1 MDARNKIDA
10 LTGLLAADQV
20 VINPVALMT
29 YESDASLDRGR
40 PDAAVFP
47 RSTDEVAR
55 VVRWAAENGVPV
67 VARGAG
73 TGLSGGAVAEHGG
86 VILGFSRMN
95 KIIEFDEAGRS
106 VVVEPGVVNLV
117 LDEFV
122 KAKGLYYP
130 PDPASGRTA
139 TTGGNIAE
147 NAGGPHCFKYGVTTN
162 YITGLELVLADGQV
176 VRTGGRGLDYPE
188 LDFTGLLTG
197 NEGTLAIITEAS
209 ARLLRN
215 TLAIKT
221 ALASF
226 DSVEQAGEAVSA
238 VIAAG
243 LVPATMEMMDQKIM
257 RILEDYAHA
266 GLPIEAG
273 AALIIE
279 ADGYPDSVTP
289 QMDEIAGI
297 LRQYGAREIRIAQ
310 SAEERD
316 RIWYGR
322 KSAAGAMARLA
333 PAYYLVDGTVPRSKL
348 AATLAEINAVVEANA
363 FKVGYVFHAGDG
375 NLHPFILI
383 EDPHDPELM
392 RRILAVGHRVME
404 ICVAKGGSVTGEHGV
419 GSEKRQ
425 YMPLMYSPDELAVM
439 REIKQVLAPRGVVNP
454 GKIFPPGPVGAAA
467 APAVPAG
474 APFAGPAWSPPV
486 REYTPTSAAQAAEAV
501 RAFLHDGKTIRVG
514 GGGTKSRGLPEADVT
529 LRTAG
534 LCGVHHYALS
544 DLFVTVGAGTRLDD
558 LQTELARDRM
568 SVPLASPWPG
578 ATVGGIV
585 SANFNAP
592 LRMRYGNIR
601 DLVLA
606 ASVVLPDG
614 RAIRAG
620 RPVVK
625 NVAGYDLPKL
635 FVGSY
640 GSLGLLTDVSL
651 KLAPLPRARASL
663 IGSFD
668 SAAEALKCAQQLLR
682 VCLVASALLV
692 CKGCDMQGV
701 RAPYALVYT
710 AEGVPEDVKAELAQA
725 RAALAACGAARP
737 VEAPGFS
744 GSDVWSAWMATA
756 PDAARAGVPP
766 KDLPALVTH
775 LAPQLGAAEWLADV
789 ASGQLYTSAAALEP
803 LRAAALR
810 YGGYAVALSGQPD
823 PWGYAPSA
831 LPLMRGLKARWDP
844 QGLFNPGAFN
854 L

>member
-1 MDARNKIDA
+1 MADPNRLQA
-10 LTGLLAADQV
+10 LGKLLPADQIV
-20 VINPVALMT
+20 TNPVALMT
-29 YESDASLDRGR
+29 YESDASLDRGK
-40 PDAAVFP
+40 PEAAVFV
-47 RSTDEVAR
+47 RSTAD
-55 VVRWAAENGVPV
+55 VVKVVKWAGENGVPV

-95 KIIEFDEAGRS
+95 KIVEFDEAGRS

-117 LDEFV
+117 LDEHV
-122 KAKGLYYP
+122 KTKGLYYP

-162 YITGLELVLADGQV
+162 YITGLEVVLADGQV
-176 VRTGGRGLDYPE
+176 VRTGGRALDYPE
-188 LDFTGLLTG
+188 LDLTGLLTG
-197 NEGTLAIITEAS
+197 NEGTLAVITEAS

-226 DSVEQAGEAVSA
+226 DSVEEAGEAVSA

-266 GLPIEAG
+266 GLPVETG

-279 ADGYPDSVTP
+279 ADGYPESVAP
-289 QMDEIAGI
+289 QMDEIAAI
-297 LRQYGAREIRIAQ
+297 LRRYGAREIRIAQ
-310 SAEERD
+310 TAEERD

-348 AATLAEINAVVEANA
+348 AATLAEINAVVEANS
-363 FKVGYVFHAGDG
+363 FRVGYVFHAGDG

-383 EDPHDPELM
+383 EDPHDAELM
-392 RRILAVGHRVME
+392 QRILAAGHQVME

-425 YMPLMYSPDELAVM
+425 YMLLMYSADELDVLL
-439 REIKQVLAPRGVVNP
+439 EIKDVFDPRNLLNP
-454 GKIFPPGPVGAAA
+454 GKIFPKERQEPAFRGAPEAPPGPQAE
-467 APAVPAG
+467 PATL
-474 APFAGPAWSPPV
+474 
-486 REYTPTSAAQAAEAV
+486 EQAAEAI
-501 RAFLHDGKTIRVG
+501 RGWTAAGKTLRIAG
-514 GGGTKSRGLPEADVT
+514 AGTKSKGLPLPDAT
-529 LRTAG
+529 LRTVG
-534 LCGVHHYALS
+534 LCGIYDYALQ
-544 DLFVTVGAGTRLDD
+544 DLFVTVGAGTPLDQ
-558 LQTELARDRM
+558 LQAELARDKM
-568 SVPLASPWPG
+568 WVPLVSPWPG
-578 ATVGGIV
+578 STVGGIV

-601 DLVLA
+601 DVVLA
-606 ASVVLPDG
+606 ASVALADG

-625 NVAGYDLPKL
+625 NVAGYDLAKL
-635 FVGSY
+635 FVGSH

-651 KLAPLPRARASL
+651 KLAPRPRTRASL
-663 IGSFD
+663 IVPFD
-668 SAAEALKCAQQLLR
+668 SATQAMKCGQQLLR
-682 VCLVASALLV
+682 VCLVASALLI

-725 RAALAACGAARP
+725 RSALEACGAPRP

-744 GSDVWSAWMATA
+744 GSEAWATWVASATGL
-756 PDAARAGVPP
+756 ARAGVPV
-766 KDLPALVTH
+766 KDLPALAAD
-775 LAPQLGAAEWLADV
+775 LATQLCPAEWVADA
-789 ASGQLYTSAAALEP
+789 ASGILYTSGAPLDALR
-803 LRAAALR
+803 RAAISR
-810 YGGYAVALSGQPD
+810 GGYAVGLAGQAD
-823 PWGYAPSA
+823 PWGYTPSA
-831 LPLMRGLKARWDP
+831 LPLMRSLKARWDP